1 MFPEEGSGEQCQLIQ
16 RCQINDTSVSWIN
29 NEETIRSF
37 SRRRID

>member
-29 NEETIRSF
+29 NEETI
-37 SRRRID
+37 